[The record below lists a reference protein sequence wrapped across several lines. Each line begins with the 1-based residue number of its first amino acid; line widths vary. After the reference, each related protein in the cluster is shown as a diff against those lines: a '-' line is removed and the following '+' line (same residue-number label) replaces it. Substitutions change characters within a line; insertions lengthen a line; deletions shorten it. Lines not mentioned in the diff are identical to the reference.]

1 MILTNKLN
9 RPLGVTVLA
18 IIIVISGI
26 LIISSGISLIS
37 LGALLYV
44 HLNSTDVNLP
54 TVNLFQFIS
63 VIIGTIISII
73 GIIYVLV
80 FYGLIKGKGWSW
92 TVTVIVTI
100 INLIIQI
107 VSLFVSIVYAIFFV
121 IDIDYSTLIMG
132 LSPMI
137 IDTIVSI
144 IILYYFYKP
153 HVKSFFGKV

>member
-1 MILTNKLN
+1 MVLTNKLN

-37 LGALLYV
+37 LGSLLYV
-44 HLNSTDVNLP
+44 HLNSTVVNLP

-63 VIIGTIISII
+63 VIIGTIILII

-121 IDIDYSTLIMG
+121 IDIDLEEVHLLDISWE
-132 LSPMI
+132 
-137 IDTIVSI
+137 
-144 IILYYFYKP
+144 
-153 HVKSFFGKV
+153 

>member
-1 MILTNKLN
+1 MTNKLN